1 MSEDK
6 PFERKGSDKLSW
18 KRVSNPDS
26 SSESS
31 SDSESKNRDNFRE
44 RRRDDGF
51 ERSNRFDRSER
62 RERPERERG
71 QRRERGDRG
80 DRQSGPSDWIHGV
93 HPIMEALKSGKDL
106 ERLLIKK
113 GNDKVLRDLAKE
125 ASKAGVPVQDVPIEK
140 LNRVTRK
147 NHQGAIAFLSPI
159 TYSNLSNK
167 VMEAFEEGRD
177 PLVLLLDEV
186 TDVGNFGAICRTA
199 ECSGVDA
206 VVIPMKGRAQINAQ
220 AVKSSAGA
228 LLNIS
233 VCREK
238 SLKQSIEYL
247 KESGFRIV
255 ACTEKSEESIA
266 AASLNG
272 PLAVIMGSEESGI
285 SDNILTLCDVKLS
298 IPMVG
303 KTASLN
309 VSVATG
315 IMLYEVVK
323 ARILQKG

>member
-1 MSEDK
+1 MSDDK
-6 PFERKGSDKLSW
+6 PFERKGSDKLKW
-18 KRVSNPDS
+18 KRVSNSDAE
-26 SSESS
+26 SE
-31 SDSESKNRDNFRE
+31 NRANSRNP
-44 RRRDDGF
+44 RRDEPENLNRF
-51 ERSNRFDRSER
+51 ERPER
-62 RERPERERG
+62 RERPERGERRNREERG
-71 QRRERGDRG
+71 GTA
-80 DRQSGPSDWIHGV
+80 SDWIHGT
-93 HPIMEALKSGKDL
+93 HPIMEALKSGKDI

-113 GNDKVLRDLAKE
+113 GNDRVLRDLAKE
-125 ASKAGVPVQDVPIEK
+125 ASRAGIPVQDVPLEK

-159 TYSNLSNK
+159 TYSVLSNK
-167 VMEAFEEGRD
+167 VMESFEEGRD

-233 VCREK
+233 VCRER
-238 SLKQSIEYL
+238 SLKQSVEYL
-247 KESGFRIV
+247 KESGFKIV
-255 ACTEKSEESIA
+255 ACTEKTEDSISSA
-266 AASLNG
+266 KLNG
-272 PLAVIMGSEESGI
+272 PLAVIMGSEETGI
-285 SDNILTLCDVKLS
+285 SESLLAMCDLKLS

-315 IMLYEVVK
+315 IMLYEVLR
-323 ARILQKG
+323 ARVSEEG

>member
-6 PFERKGSDKLSW
+6 PFDNAGSDKLSW
-18 KRVSNPDS
+18 KRVSNPES
-26 SSESS
+26 TSESN
-31 SDSESKNRDNFRE
+31 SDSESNDSDNFRE
-44 RRRDDGF
+44 RRRDDS
-51 ERSNRFDRSER
+51 ERSNRFERPER

-71 QRRERGDRG
+71 QRRERSDRD

-125 ASKAGVPVQDVPIEK
+125 ATKAGIPVQDVPIEK

-238 SLKQSIEYL
+238 SLKQSLEYL

-255 ACTEKSEESIA
+255 ACTEK
-266 AASLNG
+266 
-272 PLAVIMGSEESGI
+272 
-285 SDNILTLCDVKLS
+285 T
-298 IPMVG
+298 
-303 KTASLN
+303 
-309 VSVATG
+309 
-315 IMLYEVVK
+315 
-323 ARILQKG
+323 

>member
-1 MSEDK
+1 MSEEK

-18 KRVSNPDS
+18 KRVSGSDPE
-26 SSESS
+26 SE
-31 SDSESKNRDNFRE
+31 DPGNFRE
-44 RRRDDGF
+44 RRRDDS
-51 ERSNRFDRSER
+51 ERSNRFDRPER
-62 RERPERERG
+62 RERPERGER
-71 QRRERGDRG
+71 RNRE
-80 DRQSGPSDWIHGV
+80 DRQSGPSDWIHGT
-93 HPIMEALKSGKDL
+93 HPIMEALKSGKDI

-113 GNDKVLRDLAKE
+113 GNDRVLRDLAKE

-167 VMEAFEEGRD
+167 VMESFEEGRD

-247 KESGFRIV
+247 KESGFKIV
-255 ACTEKSEESIA
+255 ACTEKTEDSISSA
-266 AASLNG
+266 NLTG

-285 SDNILTLCDVKLS
+285 SDNLLALCDVKLS

-323 ARILQKG
+323 ARISEKG

>member
-1 MSEDK
+1 MSDDE
-6 PFERKGSDKLSW
+6 PIENEGSDKLKW
-18 KRVSNPDS
+18 KRVSNADS
-26 SSESS
+26 SADSDT
-31 SDSESKNRDNFRE
+31 DSESDSRENFRE
-44 RRRDDGF
+44 RRRNDSERPERF
-51 ERSNRFDRSER
+51 ERRER
-62 RERPERERG
+62 RERPERGGRRDREER
-71 QRRERGDRG
+71 QT
-80 DRQSGPSDWIHGV
+80 GPSDWIHGT

-113 GNDKVLRDLAKE
+113 GNDRVLRDLAKE
-125 ASKAGVPVQDVPIEK
+125 ATKAGVPVQDVPLEK
-140 LNRVTRK
+140 LNRVTKK

-159 TYSNLSNK
+159 TYSNLSHK

-238 SLKQSIEYL
+238 SLKQSVEYL

-255 ACTEKSEESIA
+255 ACTEKTEDSIVN
-266 AASLNG
+266 SDFKG

-285 SDNILTLCDVKLS
+285 SDNILALCDAKLS
-298 IPMVG
+298 IPMIG

-315 IMLYEVVK
+315 IMLYEVAK
-323 ARILQKG
+323 ARLSEKG